1 MSGPQET
8 PPPTVP
14 ELFTDMCRA
23 IIGATEHQ
31 ELIWEH
37 IDPPD
42 GFNLVSALDETG
54 DIEREIPR

>member
-1 MSGPQET
+1 
-8 PPPTVP
+8 
-14 ELFTDMCRA
+14 MCRS
-23 IIGATEHQ
+23 IIGATGHQ